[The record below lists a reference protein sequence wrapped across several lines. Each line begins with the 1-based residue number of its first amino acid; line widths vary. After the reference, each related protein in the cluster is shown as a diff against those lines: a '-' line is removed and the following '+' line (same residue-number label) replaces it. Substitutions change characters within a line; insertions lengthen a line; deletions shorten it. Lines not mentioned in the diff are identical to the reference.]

1 MAIVCN
7 VKLEMKT
14 FKISHVKMGKRK
26 IIFCFGIS
34 LSSKAMHTKRKMNAA
49 INYVSYYNFINRF
62 TSSMPPQIVLCDVFI
77 KINSNWQY
85 NNSLHDPKKQF
96 TNVDLW

>member
-1 MAIVCN
+1 MY
-7 VKLEMKT
+7 
-14 FKISHVKMGKRK
+14 MGKIK

-62 TSSMPPQIVLCDVFI
+62 TSSMPPQ
-77 KINSNWQY
+77 
-85 NNSLHDPKKQF
+85 
-96 TNVDLW
+96 